1 VWARLRPF
9 LTPGL
14 PSGLNNG
21 SNARYNGPAGRV
33 AARGHEEAPV
43 NDPIKSAFYDIQ
55 AAMGATFVDEG
66 GWWWTGGFGDPE
78 REYAA
83 VRDGV
88 GMWDLS
94 PLNKWEFRG
103 PDAVEAVQRVHSNDV
118 LGMAAGQV
126 RYGGFL
132 DEDGLLVDDGTVFRF
147 ADDHL
152 WVMTNDMN
160 RQEYFEDAV
169 KGLDV
174 SFSYLGADLPSL
186 QIQGPRSRDLV
197 RSITDADVDALKYF
211 RFIPERVR
219 LGGAPVILSRTG
231 FSGELGFEVFLAPE
245 HALAVWDAVAGAGAV
260 PYGVDI
266 IEAVRVETGMI
277 VTGYDYQ
284 EHQRTPYDLGM
295 DRVVALDAI
304 GEFMG
309 KDKLR
314 EVAKEPP
321 NRFKTLRL
329 DGGTLPEY
337 GAAVTRDGEEVGV
350 LTSPADSPKLGPLG
364 IAILRADVAA
374 DGTRLEVALGDGA
387 IGATVDL
394 LALYD
399 PKKERP
405 RG

>member
-1 VWARLRPF
+1 V
-9 LTPGL
+9 
-14 PSGLNNG
+14 S
-21 SNARYNGPAGRV
+21 
-33 AARGHEEAPV
+33 
-43 NDPIKSAFYDIQ
+43 DPIRSAFYDIQ
-55 AAMGATFVDEG
+55 QAIGATFVDEG
-66 GWWWTGGFGDPE
+66 GWWWTGGFGDAE

-118 LGMAAGQV
+118 LGMSAGQV

-132 DEDGLLVDDGTVFRF
+132 DEDGLLIDDGTVFRF

-152 WVMTNDMN
+152 WVMTNDMD
-160 RQEYFEDAV
+160 RQAYFDDAV

-174 SFSYLGADLPSL
+174 AVEYLGTKLPSL
-186 QIQGPRSRDLV
+186 QIQGPGSRDLV
-197 RSITDADVDALKYF
+197 RSITDADVDSLRYF
-211 RFIPERVR
+211 RFVPEHVRV
-219 LGGAPVILSRTG
+219 GGAPVILSRTG

-245 HALAVWDAVAGAGAV
+245 HAQAVWDAVAGAGAV

-284 EHQRTPYDLGM
+284 EHQRTPFDLGM
-295 DRVVALDAI
+295 DRVVALDAP

-314 EVAKEPP
+314 EIAKEPP
-321 NRFKTLRL
+321 NRFKTVRL
-329 DGGTLPEY
+329 EGDTLPEY
-337 GAAVTRDGEEVGV
+337 GAPVTRDGEEVGV
-350 LTSPADSPKLGPLG
+350 LTSPADSPRVGPIGL
-364 IAILRADVAA
+364 AILRSDASE
-374 DGTRLEVALGDGA
+374 DGTNLQVALGDGT
-387 IGATVDL
+387 IGATVDQ

>member
-1 VWARLRPF
+1 V
-9 LTPGL
+9 
-14 PSGLNNG
+14 S
-21 SNARYNGPAGRV
+21 
-33 AARGHEEAPV
+33 
-43 NDPIKSAFYDIQ
+43 DPIKSAFYDIQ

-66 GWWWTGGFGDPE
+66 GWYWTGSFGDTDGE
-78 REYAA
+78 YRALRE
-83 VRDGV
+83 GV

-94 PLNKWEFRG
+94 PLNKWDFRG

-118 LGMAAGQV
+118 LGMTDGQV
-126 RYGGFL
+126 RYGAFL

-147 ADDHL
+147 SGDHL

-160 RQEYFEDAV
+160 RQAYFEDAV

-174 SFSYLGADLPSL
+174 SFAYLGTDLPSL
-186 QIQGPRSRDLV
+186 QVQGPGSRDLM
-197 RSITDADVDALKYF
+197 RTITDADLDALPYF
-211 RFIPERVR
+211 RFIPEPVQV
-219 LGGAPVILSRTG
+219 GEAPAILSRTG
-231 FSGELGFEVFLAPE
+231 FSGELGYEVFLAPE
-245 HALAVWDAVAGAGAV
+245 HAPAIWDAVAGAGAV

-284 EHQRTPYDLGM
+284 EHERTPYDLGM
-295 DRVVALDAI
+295 DRMVALDAS

-329 DGGTLPEY
+329 DGDALPEY
-337 GAAVTRDGEEVGV
+337 GADVTRDGEEVGV
-350 LTSPADSPKLGPLG
+350 LTSPAESPKLGPLG
-364 IAILRADVAA
+364 IAILRADAAA
-374 DGTRLEVALGDGA
+374 DGTLLQVALGGGEV
-387 IGATVDL
+387 GATVDR

-399 PKKERP
+399 PKKKRP
-405 RG
+405 RS

>member
-1 VWARLRPF
+1 V
-9 LTPGL
+9 
-14 PSGLNNG
+14 S
-21 SNARYNGPAGRV
+21 
-33 AARGHEEAPV
+33 
-43 NDPIKSAFYDIQ
+43 DPIKSAFYDIQ

-66 GWWWTGGFGDPE
+66 GWWWTGGFGDPG

-83 VRDGV
+83 VREGV
-88 GMWDLS
+88 GMWDLA
-94 PLNKWEFRG
+94 PLNKWEFHG
-103 PDAVEAVQRVHSNDV
+103 PDAVEAVQRMHSNDV
-118 LGMAAGQV
+118 LGMETGQV
-126 RYGGFL
+126 RYGAFL
-132 DEDGLLVDDGTVFRF
+132 DEDGMLVDDGTVFRF

-160 RQEYFEDAV
+160 RREYFEDAV

-174 SFSYLGADLPSL
+174 AFEYLGANLPSL

-197 RSITDADVDALKYF
+197 RSIVDADVSALKYF
-211 RFIPERVR
+211 RFIREQVK

-245 HALAVWDAVAGAGAV
+245 HAQTVWDAVAGAGAV

-284 EHQRTPYDLGM
+284 EHERTPFDLGM
-295 DRVVALDAI
+295 DRVVALDGP

-309 KDKLR
+309 KDELR

-329 DGGTLPEY
+329 QGETLPEY
-337 GAAVTRDGEEVGV
+337 GATVTRDGEEVGV
-350 LTSPADSPKLGPLG
+350 LTSPAESPRLGPLG
-364 IAILRADVAA
+364 LAILRADVAA
-374 DGTRLEVALGDGA
+374 DGTRLEVALGEGTV
-387 IGATVDL
+387 GATVDQ

-405 RG
+405 RS

>member
-1 VWARLRPF
+1 V
-9 LTPGL
+9 
-14 PSGLNNG
+14 S
-21 SNARYNGPAGRV
+21 
-33 AARGHEEAPV
+33 
-43 NDPIKSAFYDIQ
+43 DPIKSAFYDIQ

-66 GWWWTGGFGDPE
+66 GRWWTGGFGDPAH
-78 REYAA
+78 EYAA
-83 VRDGV
+83 VREGV
-88 GMWDLS
+88 GTWDLS
-94 PLNKWEFRG
+94 PLNKWDFRG
-103 PDAVEAVQRVHSNDV
+103 PDAVEAVQRMHSNDV

-132 DEDGLLVDDGTVFRF
+132 DEHGLLVDDGTVFRF

-174 SFSYLGADLPSL
+174 AFEYLGTNLPSL

-197 RSITDADVDALKYF
+197 RSITDADVGALKYF
-211 RFIPERVR
+211 RFIPEQVT

-231 FSGELGFEVFLAPE
+231 FSGELGYEVFLAPE
-245 HALAVWDAVAGAGAV
+245 HAQAVWDAVAGAGAV

-284 EHQRTPYDLGM
+284 EHERTPFDVGM
-295 DRVVALDAI
+295 DRVVALDAA

-309 KDKLR
+309 KDELR

-329 DGGTLPEY
+329 EDGTLPEY

-350 LTSPADSPKLGPLG
+350 LTSPAESPKLGPLG
-364 IAILRADVAA
+364 LAILRADVAA
-374 DGTRLEVALGDGA
+374 DGTRLEVALGDGTV
-387 IGATVDL
+387 GATVDQV
-394 LALYD
+394 ALYD

-405 RG
+405 RS